1 MARAKLQRT
10 RARLRGSDEFA
21 LAAHQLTAVKDPC
34 APIQAL
40 VASQTER
47 AAGRA
52 YSLWRDD
59 PELAR
64 ALNERL
70 LVRRD

>member
-1 MARAKLQRT
+1 MARARLQRT
-10 RARLRGSDEFA
+10 RPRLRGGDEFA

-34 APIQAL
+34 APIRAL
-40 VASQTER
+40 VAGQAEGV
-47 AAGRA
+47 AGRH

-70 LVRRD
+70 PTRRD